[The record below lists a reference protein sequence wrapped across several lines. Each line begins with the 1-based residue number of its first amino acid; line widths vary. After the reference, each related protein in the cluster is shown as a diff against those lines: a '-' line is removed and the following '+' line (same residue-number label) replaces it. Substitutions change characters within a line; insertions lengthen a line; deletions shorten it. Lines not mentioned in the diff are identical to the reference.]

1 MSTSTHRIL
10 FTGQDQVEIA
20 HETISAPAPHEI
32 QVRTRK
38 SLISTGTECIVLG
51 RKYAPGSHWDNW
63 VKSQL
68 DGFAPGYLNAG
79 EVVALGAGVEGFQIG
94 DRVACR
100 AGHRQLFN
108 VAAARALPIPNGV
121 SDEEAAWFGLAKITQ
136 IGVRR
141 ANHKL
146 GDAVVLIG
154 LGLLGQLV
162 TQYARLSGAREVIAI
177 DTAPKRLEM
186 AKAHGAT
193 HTLEMGVGDAAE
205 AVRDITE
212 GRGADVVY
220 DITGHPTVFA
230 PALGLAR
237 RFGTL
242 LLLGDTGTP
251 GEQRLTSDVVTRGV
265 QIVGAHDGFDTPQV
279 TDTDFWTEHNME
291 RLFFNYVAR
300 GQMNVADLI
309 TNRFPALEAAQAYH
323 LLQTDRSNV
332 MGVILDWDRL

>member
-1 MSTSTHRIL
+1 MSTSSQQIL
-10 FTGQDQVEIA
+10 FTGKNAVEVA
-20 HETISAPAPHEI
+20 TTSVSAPAAHEV

-51 RKYAPGSHWDNW
+51 RLYAPGTHWDNW
-63 VKSQL
+63 VQSQP
-68 DGFAPGYLNAG
+68 DGFKPGYLNAG
-79 EVVALGAGVEGFQIG
+79 EVVAVGADVENLTVG

-100 AGHRQLFN
+100 ATHCQFFN
-108 VAAARALPIPNGV
+108 VAAKDALPIPDGV

-136 IGVRR
+136 VGVRR
-141 ANHKL
+141 AEHRL
-146 GDAVVLIG
+146 GDAVVIIG

-162 TQYARLSGAREVIAI
+162 TQYTRASGAREIIAI
-177 DTAPKRLEM
+177 DTARARLEM
-186 AKAHGAT
+186 ARAHGAT
-193 HTLEMGVGDAAE
+193 QTLEMGVQDA
-205 AVRDITE
+205 RDSVMKLTE

-220 DITGHPTVFA
+220 DITGHPSVFA

-242 LLLGDTGTP
+242 LLLGDTGSP

-265 QIVGAHDGFDTPQV
+265 KIVGAHDGHSISHV
-279 TDTDFWTEHNME
+279 SDTDLWTEHNME
-291 RLFFNYVAR
+291 RLFFTYVAR

-309 TNRFPALEAAQAYH
+309 TDRFPALEAAQAYH

-332 MGVILDWDRL
+332 MGVILDWDGV

>member
-1 MSTSTHRIL
+1 MSISSHHVL
-10 FTGQDQVEIA
+10 FTGPNTVEVVA
-20 HETISAPAPHEI
+20 ETVPAPAPHEV

-51 RKYAPGSHWDNW
+51 RLYAPGTHWDEW
-63 VKSQL
+63 VKSQP
-68 DGFAPGYLNAG
+68 DGFRPGYLNAG
-79 EVVALGAGVEGFQIG
+79 EVVAVGAQVESLKVG

-100 AGHRQLFN
+100 AGHRQIFN
-108 VAAARALPIPNGV
+108 VAASGALPIPAGV
-121 SDEEAAWFGLAKITQ
+121 SDEAATWFGLAKITQ
-136 IGVRR
+136 VGVRR
-141 ANHKL
+141 AEHRL
-146 GDAVVLIG
+146 GDAVVVIG

-186 AKAHGAT
+186 ARAHGAT
-193 HTLEMGVGDAAE
+193 QTLEMGVQDARE
-205 AVRDITE
+205 KVFELTG

-220 DITGHPTVFA
+220 DITGHPAVFA
-230 PALGLAR
+230 PALSLAR

-242 LLLGDTGTP
+242 LLLGDTGSP

-265 QIVGAHDGFDTPQV
+265 RIVGAHDGHSTSQV
-279 TDTDFWTEHNME
+279 TDADFWTEHNME
-291 RLFFNYVAR
+291 RLFFTYVAR

-309 TNRFPALEAAQAYH
+309 THRFPARDAAQAYH

-332 MGVILDWDRL
+332 MGVILDWKQL